1 MKKKLFYITY
11 LFCILVFFSCEK
23 KDKEPELGS
32 LYGIVTDKTTGNPL
46 RNAGVELMPIG
57 LKAQTGLDGNFEFT
71 KVEEGTYHLYVTKSG
86 YKELKTNT
94 ISVKGNSNNKP
105 VNILLEKLP
114 PALTIVDDKH
124 KEIDSLDFG
133 ADDGVVMLS
142 FNIFNNSEEK
152 LKWSISYQCNWIKS
166 FSEEKGDLE
175 ANQTQSLVIT
185 IDRSKLNVGENSTI
199 VHITSNNGSK
209 QLTITATSLSIVETK
224 DVSDIGG
231 QAASL
236 NANIIRDMDPSISE
250 YGFVYSTSPAPSLAN
265 GAKKISQK
273 GTPRI
278 GAYSMLAEGLTHNTK
293 YYVRAF
299 VANTQETIYGGQVD
313 FTTSLPHAPVI
324 KLTNTLP
331 SPTSNSITFTYE
343 VTSDGG
349 LPLEEVGVCW
359 AIHSAVA
366 IDDNHMTTGNE
377 VKKYTTTITKL
388 TPSTEYYIR
397 AYARNA
403 DCTEYSTEF
412 TKTTLD
418 GRPQVVTYQS
428 NYSAGTDYLIIT
440 GEATSGAD
448 YPIIEQGICY
458 STIAQEPTINDN
470 FVLAISNSSPFS
482 CKIEGLN
489 SGTKYR
495 CRAFARNSVD
505 IAYGK
510 TYEFSTE
517 YEPTTLTGYVY
528 DQDGNPISGAEV
540 SGYDVS
546 GYSATTDNN
555 GYYSITLG
563 SRMFGK
569 YQFSA
574 SASNYNYQIKEVTVV
589 RGQETQQNFYL
600 TIATPFSVDLGLG
613 TYVPTG
619 RYWQM
624 LFSCSQ
630 SSLAGTTVTKNMRIK
645 NHKSVSV
652 PYSITNLPTTGIT
665 FVPNSGTITAN
676 GEVSIT
682 IRFTYPSTTSQLVS
696 LNGCSTGTK
705 TYVWNWEGV
714 LAGYFADQN
723 GAPYESACS
732 ALCYQTPV
740 ITVGNQSEAFDLI
753 FNQYVTYR

>member
-1 MKKKLFYITY
+1 MKQTIFFALLLLSFT
-11 LFCILVFFSCEK
+11 LLVSCEK

-57 LKAQTGLDGNFEFT
+57 LKAQTGVDGNFEFT

-86 YKELKTNT
+86 YKDLKTNT

-142 FNIFNNSEEK
+142 FNIFNNSEDT
-152 LKWSISYQCNWIKS
+152 LKWTISYQCDWIKS
-166 FSEEKGDLE
+166 FSEEKGKLE
-175 ANQTQSLVIT
+175 ANGSQSLVIT
-185 IDRSKLNVGENSTI
+185 IDRSKLNIGDNSTI

-209 QLTITATSLSIVETK
+209 QLTITATSLSVVETK

-231 QAASL
+231 QAAAL

-250 YGFVYSTSPAPSLAN
+250 YGFVYSTSPSPSLAN
-265 GAKKISQK
+265 GAKKISQT
-273 GTPRI
+273 GTPKI

-313 FTTSLPHAPVI
+313 FTTSLPHAPII
-324 KLTNTLP
+324 KISNTLA
-331 SPTSNSITFTYE
+331 SPTSKSITFTYE

-359 AIHSAVA
+359 ATHSAVT
-366 IDDNHMTTGNE
+366 IDDNHITTGNE
-377 VKKYTTTITKL
+377 VKKYTTTITEL

-397 AYARNA
+397 AYARNT
-403 DCTEYSTEF
+403 DCIEYSSEF
-412 TKTTLD
+412 NMTTLD
-418 GRPQVVTYQS
+418 GKPYVETYQN
-428 NYSAGTDYLIIT
+428 NYSAGIDYLIIT
-440 GEATSGAD
+440 GYAKTDED

-470 FVLAISNSSPFS
+470 FVFANSNSSPFS
-482 CKIEGLN
+482 CKVEGLN

-495 CRAFARNSVD
+495 CRAFARNSID

-510 TYEFSTE
+510 TYEYSTE
-517 YEPTTLTGYVY
+517 YGPTTLTGYVY
-528 DQDGNPISGAEV
+528 DQDGNPISGAEIQ
-540 SGYDVS
+540 GYDVS
-546 GYSATTDNN
+546 GYSAITDNT

-563 SRMFGK
+563 QRMSGK
-569 YQFSA
+569 YKFSA
-574 SASNYNYQIKEVTVV
+574 SASNYDYQIKEVTIV

-600 TIATPFSVDLGLG
+600 TIANPFSVDLGLG

-630 SSLAGTTVTKNMRIK
+630 SSLAGTTVTKNMKIK
-645 NHKSVSV
+645 NYKSVSV
-652 PYSITNLPTTGIT
+652 QYSITNLPSTGIT
-665 FVPNSGTITAN
+665 FAPSSGTITAN

-682 IRFTYPSTTSQLVS
+682 IRFTYPSTTSQRVS
-696 LNGCSTGTK
+696 LNGCSSGTK

-714 LAGYFADQN
+714 LSGYFADQN
-723 GAPYESACS
+723 GTPNESACC
-732 ALCYQTPV
+732 ALCFQTPI
-740 ITVGNQSEAFDLI
+740 ITVGSQSEAFDLI
-753 FNQYVTYR
+753 FNQYVTYK